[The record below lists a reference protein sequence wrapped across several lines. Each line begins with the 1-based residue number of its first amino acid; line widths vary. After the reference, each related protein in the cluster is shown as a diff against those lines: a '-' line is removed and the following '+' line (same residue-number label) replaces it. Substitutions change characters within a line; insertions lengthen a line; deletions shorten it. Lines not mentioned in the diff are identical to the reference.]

1 VVYCCFALCRRRYHI
16 KASAAI
22 APRTTNEA
30 PTAIPTIGP
39 APRPVELFTA
49 EAVLEGGDDEAVCNA
64 IVGEGCKVG
73 EGDADVELLV
83 VDETVGNGLPI
94 L

>member
-1 VVYCCFALCRRRYHI
+1 
-16 KASAAI
+16 
-22 APRTTNEA
+22 
-30 PTAIPTIGP
+30 
-39 APRPVELFTA
+39 
-49 EAVLEGGDDEAVCNA
+49 VLEGGDDEAVCNA